1 MISNLEFYTCSY
13 YQLKIKEDKV
23 LFRHAISQKISSP
36 YPFSLKLSKRGEK
49 KKKHE
54 FHEMGSNTVKKR
66 REFPGGQV
74 FSRYRKRP
82 VQGGAGEQWAP
93 GGMSPRKNKKETQ
106 RISDMLFEYV
116 EKKNYTLMK
125 HLVKHVENQANKRC
139 EILLKKSQK
148 LERKY
153 NQNTLFQTVVN
164 VIYVLIM

>member
-1 MISNLEFYTCSY
+1 MKWAPTQWRREGNFQEGRYLAGIENVQSKEEQESSGLQEGCR
-13 YQLKIKEDKV
+13 QEKIK
-23 LFRHAISQKISSP
+23 
-36 YPFSLKLSKRGEK
+36 
-49 KKKHE
+49 
-54 FHEMGSNTVKKR
+54 
-66 REFPGGQV
+66 
-74 FSRYRKRP
+74 RK
-82 VQGGAGEQWAP
+82 
-93 GGMSPRKNKKETQ
+93 Q